1 MSETRYVG
9 DKFERFVTKRY
20 LKFFLINDLDVVGK
34 WSWKIKELETLM
46 LESFSTKLETTQ
58 WKQLFNFN
66 LKFPDIFPTRW
77 KVSVK
82 IVKYNAI
89 GIEVLWLISIP
100 IMSFSTFL
108 NETRLSFAI
117 FVENFHIFVRCSILA
132 FEKGS
137 FGFSVV
143 VATWPRCI
151 LQFWMSTTA
160 CRF

>member
-1 MSETRYVG
+1 MWLIMMPG
-9 DKFERFVTKRY
+9 DHAVTTI
-20 LKFFLINDLDVVGK
+20 LNGLIVSCEQPQNCLDVVGK
-34 WSWKIKELETLM
+34 LSWKIKELESLM
-46 LESFSTKLETTQ
+46 LGSFSRKLETTQ
-58 WKQLFNFN
+58 WEQLFNFN
-66 LKFPDIFPTRW
+66 LKFSDIFKLRDVNSRR
-77 KVSVK
+77 VSVK

-89 GIEVLWLISIP
+89 GIEILWLISIP

-117 FVENFHIFVRCSILA
+117 FVRCSILA
-132 FEKGS
+132 IEKGS
-137 FGFSVV
+137 FGFNVV